1 MREAVTFVAWRY
13 TRVEIVG
20 IAARQPEAKR
30 SPYRAIVDN
39 LERLGVPRSE
49 SRIAMI
55 EPPAEN

>member
-1 MREAVTFVAWRY
+1 MAWRY